1 MRRGDGRDVIAA
13 IVRAYVMFVEGAGE
27 SSVLLFESDVTHDA
41 DVRARV
47 EHASSQAALRI
58 TTVLSEVTALSLEDA
73 GLLAVVPDRDGAGR
87 GDPPA
92 APARTTSDPERTV
105 ELVTQLAWGGVSAL
119 IRPDFVYEDA

>member
-1 MRRGDGRDVIAA
+1 M
-13 IVRAYVMFVEGAGE
+13 
-27 SSVLLFESDVTHDA
+27 LLFESDVTHDA

-73 GLLAVVPDRDGAGR
+73 GLLAVSLVAMAQGAATHRLRKPDDV
-87 GDPPA
+87 
-92 APARTTSDPERTV
+92 APARTV